1 MLSRIVTNAG
11 IIALICAASV
21 MAEHATTPTPS
32 GELGSDDC
40 GFKIIGSSY
49 GACVMPP
56 KVCPNGPFTGSESC
70 SAARSNPGC
79 TGASS
84 SLVSYSGDTGLKLV
98 QVGCGAIGNTYS
110 VTSCICF
117 GNLFGFCTGP
127 CQPNGGLVEANR
139 PCPGV
144 INQLRR
150 CEREG

>member
-1 MLSRIVTNAG
+1 MLSRMITNAG
-11 IIALICAASV
+11 IIATICAASA
-21 MAEHATTPTPS
+21 MADHAPTPS
-32 GELGSDDC
+32 GGLGSADC
-40 GFKIIGSSY
+40 GFENVGNSY
-49 GACVMPP
+49 DACVMPP
-56 KVCPNGPFTGSESC
+56 MVCPNGPFTDFESC
-70 SAARSNPGC
+70 SAARSTTGC

-84 SLVSYSGDTGLKLV
+84 SLVSYTGGTGLKLV
-98 QVGCGAIGNTYS
+98 QVGCGAIGKTYS

-139 PCPGV
+139 SCPGV